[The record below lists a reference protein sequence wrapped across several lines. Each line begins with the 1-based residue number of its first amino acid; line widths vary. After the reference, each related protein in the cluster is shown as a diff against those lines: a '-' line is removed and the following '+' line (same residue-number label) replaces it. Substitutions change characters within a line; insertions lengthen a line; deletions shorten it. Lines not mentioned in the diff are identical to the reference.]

1 MASGGGK
8 KQQFPSKTTSI
19 YGLSRECREN
29 LNIRC
34 MRKWFW
40 IKQAARKPHN
50 SCSPGQDYAIASQ
63 KSDPYFSIRNMW
75 QELSFGHFVGL
86 LLVS

>member
-1 MASGGGK
+1 MDVKKRSGQQSVVTQM
-8 KQQFPSKTTSI
+8 KQKSAI
-19 YGLSRECREN
+19 LSTPG
-29 LNIRC
+29 
-34 MRKWFW
+34 W
-40 IKQAARKPHN
+40 PD
-50 SCSPGQDYAIASQ
+50 GQDYAIASQ